1 MKSKIYEHFQKTT
14 LVSKRHLFIII
25 AGLSISA
32 LQAQETTADDALRYG
47 VENLNGSARFRAM
60 GGAFG
65 AVGGD
70 LSSINQN
77 PAGSIFFNNNYA
89 TFTGSSYNSKNI
101 SRYYGTTQND
111 NDNSFDLNQAGVV
124 FVFKDNNPKNDW
136 KKFTIALNYENNN
149 NFNNSIYSAGIN
161 PYNSIDKYFLRFA
174 NGLPSEGGITLQTLE
189 NANFAN
195 LNFIDQQ
202 AMLGYNAYIFNP
214 VSNTANNSVYTSN
227 VPTAGNYFQDNYT
240 ITTGYD
246 GKFTANFATAFKDKL
261 FLGANINYHY
271 TDIVK
276 TTSVFESYN
285 TSDPTTGL
293 QSVQFDTE
301 THTFGYAFS
310 FGFGAIVKATEDL
323 RLGLAYQSPTWY
335 RLEDEQRQAVIANC
349 PDCGSQNPIY
359 YNPGVTMAYLPYT
372 IQTPGKWTGSAAYTY
387 KKRALL
393 SVDVSMKDYAN
404 TKFRPQ
410 EDYTGLNSYMSN
422 VLDNAIEV
430 RVGGEYKYKEWSFR
444 GGYRFDQS
452 PYKVDQAFGDLT
464 GYSGGLG
471 YTFGDSRIDLAYSYD
486 HRNFNYTFLS
496 SGLTDPAR
504 VSRYNNNVSLSYSIN
519 F

>member
-1 MKSKIYEHFQKTT
+1 MKKLLS
-14 LVSKRHLFIII
+14 III
-25 AGLSISA
+25 AGLSFSA
-32 LQAQETTADDALRYG
+32 IQAQETTAEDALRYA

-77 PAGSIFFNNNYA
+77 PAGSIFFNNNIF
-89 TFTGSSYNSKNI
+89 TVTGSNYNSKNI
-101 SRYYGTTQND
+101 SRYYGTTRNE
-111 NDNSFDLNQAGVV
+111 NDNSLDLNQAGVV
-124 FVFKDNNPKNDW
+124 FVFKNTNPKDDW
-136 KKFTIALNYENNN
+136 KKFTIAANYENNN

-174 NGLPSEGGITLQTLE
+174 NGLPQEGGITLQTLE
-189 NANFAN
+189 QAYFED

-202 AMLGYNAYIFNP
+202 AFLGYQAYIFNP
-214 VSNTANNSVYTSN
+214 VSNDLQNSTYVSN
-227 VPTAGNYFQDNYT
+227 VPTSNNFYQDNYT
-240 ITTGYD
+240 ISTGYD
-246 GKFTANFATAFKDKL
+246 GKLTINFATSYKDRL
-261 FLGANINYHY
+261 FLGINLNYHY
-271 TDIVK
+271 TDIIK
-276 TTSVFESYN
+276 TTSVYESYD
-285 TSDPTTGL
+285 TVDSSIGL

-301 THTFGYAFS
+301 THTFGNGYS
-310 FGFGAIVKATEDL
+310 FNLGAIVKATEGL

-349 PDCGSQNPIY
+349 PDCGASQNPVY
-359 YNPGVTMAYLPYT
+359 FNPGITMAYKPYT
-372 IQTPGKWTGSAAYTY
+372 IQTPGKWTGSIAYVFG
-387 KKRALL
+387 KKGLL
-393 SVDVSMKDYAN
+393 SIDTSMKDYSS
-404 TKFRPQ
+404 TKFRPKD
-410 EDYTGLNSYMSN
+410 EYAGLNSYMN
-422 VLDNAIEV
+422 NILDNAIEV
-430 RVGGEYKYKEWSFR
+430 RVGGEYKYKEYSFR
-444 GGYRFDQS
+444 AGYHFDQS
-452 PYKVDQAFGDLT
+452 PYKVDQTFGDLT

-504 VSRYNNNVSLSYSIN
+504 VSRYNNNISVSYTMN